1 LVALLCSNFSIGLLD
16 LETKR
21 AASDYKQSK
30 VTGLGSASLELD
42 ARYNIGKHFHVG
54 LAAGT
59 EIWLAK
65 LTAERADG
73 SELLHSRLFNANI
86 QLGLGS
92 SF

>member
-1 LVALLCSNFSIGLLD
+1 ME

-30 VTGLGSASLELD
+30 VIGLGTASLELD

-54 LAAGT
+54 LAAGA
-59 EIWLAK
+59 ELWLTK
-65 LTAERADG
+65 QLTAERADG
-73 SELLHSRLFNANI
+73 SELFHSRPFNANI

>member
-1 LVALLCSNFSIGLLD
+1 MLCANFSVGLID

-30 VTGLGSASLELD
+30 VTGLGSASIELD

-59 EIWLAK
+59 EVWMAK
-65 LTAERADG
+65 ATAERADG
-73 SELLHSRLFNANI
+73 SELFHARLFNANI
-86 QLGLGS
+86 QLGLGA